1 MCARRHGCFYSEKC
15 KKAMLTEGVYMEHG
29 KNRNNYKR
37 GQGRGRDFSRGDFR
51 RDTDK
56 PGFSEELDET
66 VVIGRNAVRELL
78 MGGRDVDKLYITSGE
93 REGSINQLLG
103 IAAERG
109 IPITECDRTR
119 LDTIAKGGRH
129 QGIIA
134 IAAERNYSS
143 IDEIIEYANDR
154 GEPPFVVV
162 CDGVEDPHNLGAI
175 IRSAEC
181 SGAHGIIIPKRRAVG
196 LTATVAKS
204 SAGALEHMRVA
215 KVTNLA
221 SAIDELK
228 ERGLWIYAA
237 DMDGST
243 YYKTDMKGATALVLG
258 SEGFGI
264 SRLVKEK
271 CDFIVSIPLYGQVN
285 SMNVSCA
292 AAVLL
297 AEVARQRN
305 DREV

>member
-1 MCARRHGCFYSEKC
+1 
-15 KKAMLTEGVYMEHG
+15 MEHG
-29 KNRNNYKR
+29 KNRNYDRRSSGK
-37 GQGRGRDFSRGDFR
+37 GRDFKKNTAH
-51 RDTDK
+51 RDTER
-56 PGFSEELDET
+56 PRFTEELDET
-66 VVIGRNAVRELL
+66 VVIGRNAVKELL
-78 MGGRDVDKLYITSGE
+78 SGGRDVDKLYITSGE
-93 REGSINQLLG
+93 KEGSINQLLG
-103 IAAERG
+103 IAADRG

-134 IAAERNYSS
+134 IAAERNYAS
-143 IDEIIEYANDR
+143 IDEILAYAEEK

-181 SGAHGIIIPKRRAVG
+181 AGAHGIIIPKRRAVG

-204 SAGALEHMRVA
+204 SAGALEHMLVA

-221 SAIDELK
+221 STIDELK

-271 CDFIVSIPLYGQVN
+271 CDFIVSIPLYGHVN

>member
-1 MCARRHGCFYSEKC
+1 
-15 KKAMLTEGVYMEHG
+15 MEYG
-29 KNRNNYKR
+29 RNRNNDRRNNGK
-37 GQGRGRDFSRGDFR
+37 GRDFKKNTAPR
-51 RDTDK
+51 RDNERERFT
-56 PGFSEELDET
+56 EELDET
-66 VVIGRNAVRELL
+66 VVIGRNAVKELL
-78 MGGRDVDKLYITSGE
+78 SGGRDVDKLYITSGDK
-93 REGSINQLLG
+93 EGSINQLLG

-109 IPITECDRTR
+109 IPIIECDRTK
-119 LDTIAKGGRH
+119 LDSIAKGGRH

-143 IDEIIEYANDR
+143 IDEILAYAEEK
-154 GEPPFVVV
+154 GEAPFVVV

-181 SGAHGIIIPKRRAVG
+181 AGAHGIIIPKRRAVG

-215 KVTNLA
+215 KVTNLP
-221 SAIDELK
+221 SAIDDLK

-271 CDFIVSIPLYGQVN
+271 CDFVVSIPLYGHVN

-305 DREV
+305 DGEA

>member
-1 MCARRHGCFYSEKC
+1 
-15 KKAMLTEGVYMEHG
+15 MEYG
-29 KNRNNYKR
+29 NNRNNRSNDRRNGGK
-37 GQGRGRDFSRGDFR
+37 GRDFKKGAPR
-51 RDTDK
+51 RDNERPRVT
-56 PGFSEELDET
+56 EELDET
-66 VVIGRNAVRELL
+66 VVIGRNAVKELL
-78 MGGRDVDKLYITSGE
+78 SGGRDVDKLYITAGE

-103 IAAERG
+103 IASERG
-109 IPITECDRTR
+109 IPITECDRSK
-119 LDTIAKGGRH
+119 LDAIAKGGRH

-143 IDEIIEYANDR
+143 IDEILEYASEK
-154 GEPPFVVV
+154 GEPPFIVI

-175 IRSAEC
+175 IRSADC

-221 SAIDELK
+221 SAIDDLK

-243 YYKTDMKGATALVLG
+243 YYKTDMKGAVALVLG

-271 CDFIVSIPLYGQVN
+271 CDYIVSIPMSGHVN
-285 SMNVSCA
+285 SLNVSA
-292 AAVLL
+292 AA
-297 AEVARQRN
+297 AIIISEAARTRN
-305 DREV
+305 K

>member
-1 MCARRHGCFYSEKC
+1 
-15 KKAMLTEGVYMEHG
+15 MEYG
-29 KNRNNYKR
+29 KNRKNDRRPMPK
-37 GQGRGRDFSRGDFR
+37 GRDFKKNTGSF
-51 RDTDK
+51 DK
-56 PGFSEELDET
+56 PRDNFREELDET
-66 VVIGRNAVRELL
+66 VVIGRNAVKELL
-78 MGGRDVDKLYITSGE
+78 MGGRDVDKLYITSGDK
-93 REGSINQLLG
+93 EGSINQLLG

-119 LDTIAKGGRH
+119 LDTMAKGGRH
-129 QGIIA
+129 QGVIA
-134 IAAERNYSS
+134 IAAERNYAS
-143 IDEIIEYANDR
+143 IDEILAYAAEK

-162 CDGVEDPHNLGAI
+162 CDGIEDPHNLGAI

-181 SGAHGIIIPKRRAVG
+181 AGAHGIIIPKRRAVG

-204 SAGALEHMRVA
+204 SAGALEHMKVA

-221 SAIDELK
+221 TAIDDLK

-271 CDFIVSIPLYGQVN
+271 CDFVVSIPLYGHVN

-305 DREV
+305 DKEV

>member
-1 MCARRHGCFYSEKC
+1 
-15 KKAMLTEGVYMEHG
+15 MEYG
-29 KNRNNYKR
+29 KNKNNRNNMSHRNNNRKFND
-37 GQGRGRDFSRGDFR
+37 RGRDFDKKASY
-51 RDTDK
+51 RDNDRLET
-56 PGFSEELDET
+56 SSELDET
-66 VVIGRNAVRELL
+66 VVIGRNAVKELL
-78 MGGRDVDKLYITSGE
+78 SGGRDVDKLYITAGE

-103 IAAERG
+103 IASERG
-109 IPITECDRTR
+109 IPITECDRSK
-119 LDTIAKGGRH
+119 LDAIAKGGRH

-143 IDEIIEYANDR
+143 IDEILEYANEK
-154 GEPPFVVV
+154 GEPPFIVI

-175 IRSAEC
+175 IRSADC

-221 SAIDELK
+221 SAIDDLK

-243 YYKTDMKGATALVLG
+243 YYKTDMKGAVALVLG

-271 CDFIVSIPLYGQVN
+271 CDFTVSIPLYGQVN
-285 SMNVSCA
+285 SLNVSCA

-305 DREV
+305 EKEV

>member
-1 MCARRHGCFYSEKC
+1 
-15 KKAMLTEGVYMEHG
+15 MEHG
-29 KNRNNYKR
+29 KNRNNNRKDNYRKKSGR
-37 GQGRGRDFSRGDFR
+37 GSDFGVGVPHRYDRDTEQGRLES
-51 RDTDK
+51 
-56 PGFSEELDET
+56 ELDET
-66 VVIGRNAVRELL
+66 VVIGRNAVKELL
-78 MGGRDVDKLYITSGE
+78 LGGRDIDKLYITSGDK
-93 REGSINQLLG
+93 EGSINQLLG
-103 IAAERG
+103 IASERG
-109 IPITECDRTR
+109 IPIIEYDRQK
-119 LDTIAKGGRH
+119 LDNIAKGGRH

-143 IDEIIEYANDR
+143 IDEILEYANER
-154 GEPPFVVV
+154 GEAPFVVV

-181 SGAHGIIIPKRRAVG
+181 VGAHGIIIPKRRAVG

-215 KVTNLA
+215 KVTNLP

-237 DMDGST
+237 DMDGSA
-243 YYKTDMKGATALVLG
+243 YYKTDMKGAAALVLG

-271 CDFIVSIPLYGQVN
+271 CDFVVSIPLYGHVN

-297 AEVARQRN
+297 TEIARQRN
-305 DREV
+305 DGEG

>member
-1 MCARRHGCFYSEKC
+1 
-15 KKAMLTEGVYMEHG
+15 MEHG
-29 KNRNNYKR
+29 RNRNNDRRNNGK
-37 GQGRGRDFSRGDFR
+37 GRDFKKNAAPR
-51 RDTDK
+51 RDNERERFT
-56 PGFSEELDET
+56 EELDET
-66 VVIGRNAVRELL
+66 VVIGRNAVKELL

-93 REGSINQLLG
+93 KEGSINQLLG
-103 IAAERG
+103 IAADRG
-109 IPITECDRTR
+109 IPITECDRTK
-119 LDTIAKGGRH
+119 LDSIAKGGRH

-143 IDEIIEYANDR
+143 IDEILAYAEEK
-154 GEPPFVVV
+154 GEAPFVVV

-181 SGAHGIIIPKRRAVG
+181 AGAHGIIIPKRRAVG

-215 KVTNLA
+215 KVTNLP
-221 SAIDELK
+221 STIDDLK

-271 CDFIVSIPLYGQVN
+271 CDFVVSIPLYGHVN

-305 DREV
+305 DGEV

>member
-1 MCARRHGCFYSEKC
+1 MDYR
-15 KKAMLTEGVYMEHG
+15 
-29 KNRNNYKR
+29 KNKSNHKNVNHRE
-37 GQGRGRDFSRGDFR
+37 RDF
-51 RDTDK
+51 K
-56 PGFSEELDET
+56 KNPGGYDRQNSQVSEELDET
-66 VVIGRNAVRELL
+66 VVIGRNAVKELL
-78 MGGRDVDKLYITSGE
+78 LGGRDVDKLYITSGE

-109 IPITECDRTR
+109 IPITECDRSK
-119 LDTIAKGGRH
+119 LDAMAKGGRH

-134 IAAERNYSS
+134 MAAERNYSS
-143 IDEIIEYANDR
+143 IDDIIAYAEER
-154 GEPPFVVV
+154 GEAPFVVV

-181 SGAHGIIIPKRRAVG
+181 VGAHGIVIPKRRAVG

-215 KVTNLA
+215 KVTNLP
-221 SAIDELK
+221 SAIDTLK
-228 ERGLWIYAA
+228 ERGLWVYAA

-243 YYKTDMKGATALVLG
+243 YYKTDMKGPMALVLG

-271 CDFIVSIPLYGQVN
+271 CDFTVSIPLYGQVN

-292 AAVLL
+292 AAILL

-305 DREV
+305 GEEV

>member
-1 MCARRHGCFYSEKC
+1 
-15 KKAMLTEGVYMEHG
+15 MEYG
-29 KNRNNYKR
+29 KNKNNRNNANHRNNNRKFSD
-37 GQGRGRDFSRGDFR
+37 RGRDFDKKASY
-51 RDTDK
+51 RDNDR
-56 PGFSEELDET
+56 SEASLELDET
-66 VVIGRNAVRELL
+66 VVIGRNAVKELL
-78 MGGRDVDKLYITSGE
+78 CGGRDVDKLYITSGE

-103 IAAERG
+103 IASERG
-109 IPITECDRTR
+109 IPITECDRSK
-119 LDTIAKGGRH
+119 LDAIAKGGRH

-143 IDEIIEYANDR
+143 IDEILEYANEK
-154 GEPPFVVV
+154 GEPPFIVI

-175 IRSAEC
+175 IRSADC

-221 SAIDELK
+221 SAIDDLK

-243 YYKTDMKGATALVLG
+243 YYKTDMKGAVALVLG

-271 CDFIVSIPLYGQVN
+271 CDFTVSIPLYGQVN
-285 SMNVSCA
+285 SLNVSCA

-305 DREV
+305 EMEV

>member
-1 MCARRHGCFYSEKC
+1 MRKEIN
-15 KKAMLTEGVYMEHG
+15 MEYG
-29 KNRNNYKR
+29 KNRKNDRRPMAK
-37 GQGRGRDFSRGDFR
+37 GRDFKKNSGGF
-51 RDTDK
+51 DK
-56 PGFSEELDET
+56 PRDNFREELDET
-66 VVIGRNAVRELL
+66 VVIGRNAVKELL
-78 MGGRDVDKLYITSGE
+78 MGGRDVDKLYITSGDK
-93 REGSINQLLG
+93 EGSINQLLG

-119 LDTIAKGGRH
+119 LDTMAKGGRH
-129 QGIIA
+129 QGVIA
-134 IAAERNYSS
+134 IAAERNYAS
-143 IDEIIEYANDR
+143 IDEILAYAEEK
-154 GEPPFVVV
+154 GEPAFVVV
-162 CDGVEDPHNLGAI
+162 CDGIEDPHNLGAI

-181 SGAHGIIIPKRRAVG
+181 AGAHGIIIPKRRAVG

-204 SAGALEHMRVA
+204 SAGALEHMKVA

-221 SAIDELK
+221 TAIDDLK

-271 CDFIVSIPLYGQVN
+271 CDFVVSIPLYGHVN

-305 DREV
+305 DKEV

>member
-1 MCARRHGCFYSEKC
+1 MRNEKS
-15 KKAMLTEGVYMEHG
+15 KKYGRPREEAQPRTPDEGVI
-29 KNRNNYKR
+29 
-37 GQGRGRDFSRGDFR
+37 F
-51 RDTDK
+51 
-56 PGFSEELDET
+56 
-66 VVIGRNAVRELL
+66 GRNAVKELL
-78 MGGRDVDKLYITSGE
+78 LGGRDVDKLYITSGDK
-93 REGSINQLLG
+93 EGSINQLLG

-109 IPITECDRTR
+109 IPITECDRSK

-129 QGIIA
+129 QGVIA

-143 IDEIIEYANDR
+143 IDEIISFANEK
-154 GEPPFVVV
+154 GETPFIVV
-162 CDGVEDPHNLGAI
+162 CDGIEDPHNLGAI

-181 SGAHGIIIPKRRAVG
+181 VGAHGIIIPKRRAVG

-204 SAGALEHMRVA
+204 SAGALEHMKVA
-215 KVTNLA
+215 KVTNLP
-221 SAIDELK
+221 SAIDDLK

-243 YYKTDMKGATALVLG
+243 YYKTDMKGPAAIVLG

-292 AAVLL
+292 AAILL

-305 DREV
+305 GEV

>member
-1 MCARRHGCFYSEKC
+1 
-15 KKAMLTEGVYMEHG
+15 MEYG
-29 KNRNNYKR
+29 KNKNNRNNTNHRNNNRKFND
-37 GQGRGRDFSRGDFR
+37 RGRDFDKKASY
-51 RDTDK
+51 RDNDR
-56 PGFSEELDET
+56 SEASLELDET
-66 VVIGRNAVRELL
+66 VVIGRNAVKELL
-78 MGGRDVDKLYITSGE
+78 SGGRDVDKLYITAGE

-103 IAAERG
+103 IASERG
-109 IPITECDRTR
+109 IPITECDRSK
-119 LDTIAKGGRH
+119 LDAIAKGGRH

-143 IDEIIEYANDR
+143 VDEILEYANEK
-154 GEPPFVVV
+154 GEPPFIVI

-175 IRSAEC
+175 IRSADC

-221 SAIDELK
+221 SAIDDLK

-243 YYKTDMKGATALVLG
+243 YYKTDMKGAVALVLG

-271 CDFIVSIPLYGQVN
+271 CDFTVSIPLYGQVN
-285 SMNVSCA
+285 SLNVSCA

-305 DREV
+305 EMEV